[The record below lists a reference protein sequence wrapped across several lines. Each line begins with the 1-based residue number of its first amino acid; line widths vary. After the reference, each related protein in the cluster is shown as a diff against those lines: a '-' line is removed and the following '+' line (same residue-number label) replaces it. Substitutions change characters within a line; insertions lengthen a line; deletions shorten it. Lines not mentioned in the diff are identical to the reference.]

1 MIIRRACEGDT
12 ESILNLLS
20 QVLEV
25 HAWIRPDLFISGT
38 TKYSAEDLARMEGV
52 LARLEFD
59 DKPPPDS
66 GELGEVELCRPL
78 SLARRGDERADFLHG
93 LHGRLGRTGRILP

>member
-1 MIIRRACEGDT
+1 
-12 ESILNLLS
+12 
-20 QVLEV
+20 
-25 HAWIRPDLFISGT
+25 
-38 TKYSAEDLARMEGV
+38 MEGV

-78 SLARRGDERADFLHG
+78 SLARRGDERADDAE
-93 LHGRLGRTGRILP
+93 RIRRRDARED